1 MIVTRPRVAA
11 VILKE
16 GKFLIIKRK
25 DDVRWMLPNW
35 KIGLDTEVYTMMA
48 NEIFKQTGLEVS
60 VENSIGKWN
69 SKDNEGNE
77 VVFTNFLCKFVGG
90 DFKIN
95 TEGVDFKWVTPT
107 EFMMNQYKVPHDSL
121 KKAISNYFK
130 V

>member
-35 KIGLDTEVYTMMA
+35 GIGLDVEVYSMMA
-48 NEIFKQTGLEVS
+48 SEILRQTGLEIS
-60 VENSIGKWN
+60 VESPIGNWN
-69 SKDNEGNE
+69 SKDGEGNE
-77 VVFTNFLCKFVGG
+77 VVFTNFLCKIISGTFS
-90 DFKIN
+90 IN
-95 TEGVDFKWVTPT
+95 TENIDFKWVTPM
-107 EFMMNQYKVPHDSL
+107 EFMMNQYKVPNDSL